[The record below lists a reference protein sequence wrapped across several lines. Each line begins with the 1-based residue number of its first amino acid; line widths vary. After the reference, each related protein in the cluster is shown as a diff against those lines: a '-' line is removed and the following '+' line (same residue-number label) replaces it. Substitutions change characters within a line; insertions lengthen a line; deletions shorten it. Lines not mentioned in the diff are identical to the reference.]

1 MRRAQ
6 SKRFAGCRIG
16 RSHYDQH
23 MEVSHLGC
31 PFDKDPGDVIDNAYC
46 HLEYDN
52 RQDIWM
58 PVCTVLYAEK
68 SAGHVKQDTSG
79 EHNIVHGQST
89 PAAPFFPSCHA
100 PKCSSIAS
108 PLLSEIQYC
117 HHSHCPQ
124 HHHRIVSLIAG
135 NTSITLHRYSSRHV
149 FVSPRHWCVLKA
161 KRSSA
166 SPSPSTITHCPPSG
180 ILLRCLQVA
189 TETHRPRRMHRL
201 LGAITWLSSSSTDLA
216 ADDN

>member
-108 PLLSEIQYC
+108 PLL
-117 HHSHCPQ
+117 
-124 HHHRIVSLIAG
+124 
-135 NTSITLHRYSSRHV
+135 RYSTAIIHTVLNTTTASCLSSRE
-149 FVSPRHWCVLKA
+149 
-161 KRSSA
+161 
-166 SPSPSTITHCPPSG
+166 TPPS
-180 ILLRCLQVA
+180 L
-189 TETHRPRRMHRL
+189 
-201 LGAITWLSSSSTDLA
+201 STDIPLGTYSFRL
-216 ADDN
+216 DIGVC